1 MGGELGRPTTYPENE
16 EYDPRTNTWTAR
28 APMPTPRHGLTA
40 VTVDDRIYVVSGGPR
55 PGGAFSNT
63 NEVYIP
69 D

>member
-1 MGGELGRPTTYPENE
+1 V
-16 EYDPRTNTWTAR
+16 
-28 APMPTPRHGLTA
+28 A
-40 VTVDDRIYVVSGGPR
+40 VAVDDRIFVISGGPR